1 MKQKLLPAILSQ
13 FDQACKRLGLSEEMR
28 TLLRIPYRELKVEIP
43 VRMDNGH
50 LSVFI
55 GYRVQHNGARGPYKG
70 GVRYHPEL
78 DMDDVR
84 ALAML
89 MTWKA
94 AVVDIPFGG
103 AKGGV
108 SCDPKKMSQ
117 DELQRLTRAF
127 ISKIDLI
134 IGPSRDIPAPDVN
147 TNAQV
152 MAWMMDE
159 YGKYHGYTPAI
170 VTGKPIELGGSLE
183 REQATGRGCIF
194 AALEAAKVHGL
205 KLKGARAVI
214 QGFGNVGSNAA
225 QILEEE
231 GCRVIAVSDSQ
242 GAVYSPK
249 GLSISKLRT
258 HKKKMGGVVGFPG
271 SSSMK
276 PEDLLE
282 ADCELLIPAALE
294 GAITLK
300 NARKIRARLIAEGAN
315 GPILPEVDPI
325 LEKRNLFIIPDI
337 LANAGGVVVSYFEW
351 VQNFQHYSWEREQVN
366 RELQKVMAR
375 SFRAVYELS
384 KKEKE
389 TMRTAAYMIAIQ
401 KVAHATELRGL

>member
-1 MKQKLLPAILSQ
+1 MK
-13 FDQACKRLGLSEEMR
+13 

-50 LSVFI
+50 ISVFI

-70 GVRYHPEL
+70 GVRYYPDL

-94 AVVDIPFGG
+94 ALVDIPFGG

-108 SCDPKKMSQ
+108 SCDPKKMSK

-159 YGKYHGYTPAI
+159 YGKNHGYTPAI
-170 VTGKPIELGGSLE
+170 VTGKPVELGGSLE
-183 REQATGRGCIF
+183 REQATGRGCVF
-194 AALEAAKVHGL
+194 TALEAAKVVGL
-205 KLKGARAVI
+205 KLKGARVAI

-231 GCRVIAVSDSQ
+231 GCRIVAVSDSQ
-242 GAVYSPK
+242 GAVYQEK
-249 GLSISKLRT
+249 GLSISKLLA
-258 HKKKMGGVVGFPG
+258 HKKKTGKVAGFPG
-271 SSSMK
+271 ASSVK

-282 ADCELLIPAALE
+282 TECELLIPAALE
-294 GAITLK
+294 GAITPK
-300 NARKIRARLIAEGAN
+300 NAAKIRARIIAEGAN

-325 LEKRNLFIIPDI
+325 LEKRNVFVIPDI

-375 SFRAVYELS
+375 SFKAVYELS

-389 TMRTAAYMIAIQ
+389 TMRTAAYMIAIR

>member
-1 MKQKLLPAILSQ
+1 MKQKLLPAILAQ
-13 FDQACKRLGLSEEMR
+13 FDASCEKLNLSKEMR

-70 GVRYHPEL
+70 GVRYHPDL

-94 AVVDIPFGG
+94 ALVEIPFGG

-108 SCDPKKMSQ
+108 CCDPKKMSLA
-117 DELQRLTRAF
+117 ELQRLTRAF

-134 IGPSRDIPAPDVN
+134 IGPSRDIPARDVN

-152 MAWMMDE
+152 MSWMMDE

-170 VTGKPIELGGSLE
+170 VTGKPVELGGSLE
-183 REQATGRGCIF
+183 REQATGRGCVF
-194 AALEAAKVHGL
+194 TALEAAKVLGL
-205 KLKGARAVI
+205 KLKGARVAI

-225 QILEEE
+225 HILEEE

-242 GAVYSPK
+242 GAV
-249 GLSISKLRT
+249 
-258 HKKKMGGVVGFPG
+258 
-271 SSSMK
+271 
-276 PEDLLE
+276 
-282 ADCELLIPAALE
+282 
-294 GAITLK
+294 
-300 NARKIRARLIAEGAN
+300 
-315 GPILPEVDPI
+315 
-325 LEKRNLFIIPDI
+325 
-337 LANAGGVVVSYFEW
+337 
-351 VQNFQHYSWEREQVN
+351 
-366 RELQKVMAR
+366 
-375 SFRAVYELS
+375 
-384 KKEKE
+384 
-389 TMRTAAYMIAIQ
+389 
-401 KVAHATELRGL
+401 

>member
-1 MKQKLLPAILSQ
+1 MKQKLLPAILAQ
-13 FDQACKRLGLSEEMR
+13 FDQACKRLGLSDEMR

-78 DMDDVR
+78 DMDDMR

-108 SCDPKKMSQ
+108 CCDPKKMSKE
-117 DELQRLTRAF
+117 ELQRLTRAF

-147 TNAQV
+147 TNSQV

-159 YGKYHGYTPAI
+159 YGKHHGYTPAI

-183 REQATGRGCIF
+183 REQATGRGCVF
-194 AALEAAKVHGL
+194 TVLEAAKVLGL

-242 GAVYSPK
+242 GAVYQKK
-249 GLSISKLRT
+249 GLSILNLLAY
-258 HKKKMGGVVGFPG
+258 KKKTGSVVGFSGATPVSHG
-271 SSSMK
+271 A
-276 PEDLLE
+276 LLE
-282 ADCELLIPAALE
+282 TECDILIPAALE
-294 GAITLK
+294 GCITRK
-300 NARKIRARLIAEGAN
+300 NASRIRARLVAEGAN
-315 GPILPEVDPI
+315 GPILPEVDPV
-325 LEKRNLFIIPDI
+325 LEKRNVFIIPDI

-375 SFRAVYELS
+375 SFDTVYKLAR
-384 KKEKE
+384 KEKV